1 MKEAI
6 KRTDRQPVATIPA
19 GRPAGLVSYFIG
31 AAAISVVVAFLA
43 AKVSPIL
50 VGAVLATYLTVA
62 AYFLFDTRRRLFT
75 YDRWRDVM
83 PCHLSVQDAS
93 LRIIDTNDLFRRNFG
108 DREGEYCYRVYKGES
123 APCPDCPVLQTFED
137 GKLHSSEETVLN
149 KDGQPE
155 QVVVTSAP
163 LMDDQGRVS
172 AVVEMS
178 TNVTEI
184 KTLQDKLER
193 THRDYK
199 RLFDQV
205 PCYISVIDR
214 DLKVVQSNA
223 LYRRDFG
230 SSDGNGNAG
239 FCYELCKSR
248 ERPCPDC
255 MVKETF
261 TDGKLHTKEETLR
274 TRDHR
279 KVDVVVHTMPIKNS
293 AGEISAVVEMFT
305 DITEVKRLHKQLS
318 LMGRAVAGMAHRIKN
333 ILMGLEGGIFVVN
346 TGMEEDDK
354 KQIAEG
360 WEMVERNVK
369 RVSNVVMD
377 LLYCSKERVP
387 RFKDDVN
394 LHEVLEDVHQLY
406 RKRTMNEA
414 IEMQLE
420 TTGTPITGRFNP
432 DGIHSLLCNLVS
444 NAIDGCRF
452 DFDETKDG
460 HTITMRCA
468 LDDEG
473 ATVIEVEDD
482 GGGIPE
488 EFSQKVFEDFF
499 STKGTEGTGVGLLV
513 VQKVAQEH
521 GGNVNFTSAPGK
533 GTKFRITI
541 PPVAPF

>member
-1 MKEAI
+1 VKDAI

-19 GRPAGLVSYFIG
+19 GRPAGLVTYFIG
-31 AAAISVVVAFLA
+31 AAAISVVVAVLA
-43 AKVSPIL
+43 AKVSPVL
-50 VGAVLATYLTVA
+50 VGAVLATYLTAA

-108 DREGEYCYRVYKGES
+108 DREGEYCYKVYKGED
-123 APCPDCPVLQTFED
+123 APCPECPVIQTFED
-137 GKLHSSEETVLN
+137 GKLHTSEETVVN
-149 KDGQPE
+149 KDGKME

-163 LMDDQGRVS
+163 LMDDQGRVN

-178 TNVTEI
+178 TTVTEI

-199 RLFDQV
+199 RLFDHV
-205 PCYISVIDR
+205 PCYISVINR
-214 DLKVVQSNA
+214 DLKVVQSNS
-223 LYRRDFG
+223 LYRHDFG
-230 SSDGNGNAG
+230 SGDGDGD
-239 FCYELCKSR
+239 FCFELCKHR
-248 ERPCPDC
+248 NTPCPDC
-255 MVKETF
+255 LVKETF
-261 TDGKLHTKEETLR
+261 EDGKLHTKEETLT
-274 TRDHR
+274 TRDRR
-279 KVDVVVHTMPIKNS
+279 KVDVVVYTMPVKNS
-293 AGEISAVVEMFT
+293 RGEISAVVEMFT
-305 DITEVKRLHKQLS
+305 DITEVKRLHKQLT

-354 KQIAEG
+354 AQIVEG

-387 RFKDDVN
+387 QFKDDVN
-394 LHEVLEDVHQLY
+394 LQEVLEEVHQLY
-406 RKRTMNEA
+406 RKKTMDED
-414 IEMQLE
+414 IEMRLE
-420 TTGTPITGRFNP
+420 TSETPIIGRFDP

-452 DFDETKDG
+452 DLDDTKED
-460 HTITMRCA
+460 HTITMRCE

-521 GGNVNFTSAPGK
+521 GGNVNFSSAPGK

-541 PPVAPF
+541 PPVASS